1 MWGGGGPCGVG
12 SQAACSPACPALGA
26 GDPNPNPN
34 PNPNA
39 NPRRPS
45 SASAASP
52 RRNANGPRYSR
63 GSEPPRRPQSAH
75 SRVPSSYQDGLGPS
89 LEHVRELEAQ
99 GPFTDS

>member
-1 MWGGGGPCGVG
+1 MRRSLASRLLTRVPCPR
-12 SQAACSPACPALGA
+12 C
-26 GDPNPNPN
+26 
-34 PNPNA
+34 
-39 NPRRPS
+39 RRPS

-99 GPFTDS
+99 GRFTDS